1 MKETVKIMAVC
12 LLAVSACRNA
22 SKTNQDFIP
31 GTYVKSNKSTY
42 GIAEDTVF
50 ITRTGGKNYLVDF
63 HVTYQAIRDGRRLP
77 PRHKDDQL
85 SALWD
90 ASKEQLTET
99 VTGRT
104 YTFQPDKQRM
114 MLNAGVFRKIK

>member
-1 MKETVKIMAVC
+1 MAVC

-31 GTYVKSNKSTY
+31 GTYVKSDKSAY

-50 ITRTGGKNYLVDF
+50 ITQTGGKNYLVDF
-63 HVTYQAIRDGRRLP
+63 HVTYQAIRDGRLLLP
-77 PRHKDDQL
+77 HHKKEKL
-85 SALWD
+85 NASWD